1 MKKVK
6 NLTLLDHWPRSNSTS
21 SPDHNQL
28 IFDLRKLQN
37 ENEQLRDKI
46 DSQLLL
52 GKERE
57 SVIFAMECQL
67 KEMEKL
73 VLNQGSDSPLYSSVL
88 RKNIPSPKYTSLGK
102 IKKPPQTHPSMPAP
116 LLAPPIPSLPPLG
129 SVSASISPALISDCP
144 SVPLSANLDSITPSS
159 NVVSLAALVP
169 SPASVPN
176 PASTPSLPLI
186 SNPPLI
192 LNSSS
197 ITNSPSI
204 PKPLSVPTL
213 RPLSSLVLPSASLP
227 ATQSSMTRSN
237 PSRNVPKHTEN
248 PIPTPVSLASSV
260 SPSAS
265 YPASQSPKPGSRQSG
280 NVSSHFKKWSLKS
293 ANARRYSPSM
303 VPPPSSVPNPASIP
317 NPPPI
322 PIPVSL
328 TSSVSPSASG
338 PAPQSPRPG
347 SHQSG
352 NVSGHFKK
360 WSLKSAN
367 AQRYS
372 PSVVPIPASVP
383 SPASNSNP
391 PSIPNPTASVPPFK
405 KWSLKLA
412 NAQRYTPKHKIPS
425 CQSQAQNQTFA
436 ERRSFP
442 ATYHSGN
449 NSRVQGPI
457 KVRIYHDSNLRWSS
471 PKQIQKVI
479 RDLHLGSNGQ
489 FAVTMSYTPKLEHM
503 LDALKNDDNENGVV
517 IIATMTNNAKDHQS
531 VAHTHSLL
539 QKGIHSLSHQTARK
553 NVIFLESPPSLQFDI
568 FHYNKM
574 AFHLCQS
581 EGIQFA
587 SNLLARSHIKQDGLH
602 ILGPFKH
609 LMVES
614 VAAAIA
620 GREPY
625 SLLGLRQPMRHPM
638 SH

>member
-1 MKKVK
+1 MIKKK
-6 NLTLLDHWPRSNSTS
+6 NLTLLDHLPLSNSPS
-21 SPDHNQL
+21 SRDHDRL
-28 IFDLRKLQN
+28 IFDLRKLQR

-46 DSQLLL
+46 DNQSLFA
-52 GKERE
+52 KERE

-67 KEMEKL
+67 REMQNL
-73 VLNQGSDSPLYSSVL
+73 SLNQGSDPPLYASVL
-88 RKNIPSPKYTSLGK
+88 KKNSPSPKYTSLGK
-102 IKKPPQTHPSMPAP
+102 IKKSPQTHPSMPSP
-116 LLAPPIPSLPPLG
+116 LLAPLFPSVSSLV
-129 SVSASISPALISDCP
+129 SVSASPSIPPAPIPVCP
-144 SVPLSANLDSITPSS
+144 SVSLSPDPISNSITPNSQS
-159 NVVSLAALVP
+159 VPPIALVP
-169 SPASVPN
+169 PQSSVPN
-176 PASTPSLPLI
+176 PASIPYQASI
-186 SNPPLI
+186 SNPA
-192 LNSSS
+192 S
-197 ITNSPSI
+197 IPNPPSI
-204 PKPLSVPTL
+204 STPIPTSIPTPT
-213 RPLSSLVLPSASLP
+213 PLSSLVLPSTSFPASKLP
-227 ATQSSMTRSN
+227 VPRSN
-237 PSRNVPKHTEN
+237 PS
-248 PIPTPVSLASSV
+248 
-260 SPSAS
+260 
-265 YPASQSPKPGSRQSG
+265 G
-280 NVSSHFKKWSLKS
+280 NVFKHLQKWSLKS
-293 ANARRYSPSM
+293 ANAQHYSPSM

-322 PIPVSL
+322 PTPVSV
-328 TSSVSPSASG
+328 TFSVGPSASG

-347 SHQSG
+347 SYQSG
-352 NVSGHFKK
+352 NVPKYFKK

-372 PSVVPIPASVP
+372 PNIVP
-383 SPASNSNP
+383 SPASVPNSVLKSNP
-391 PSIPNPTASVPPFK
+391 PSVPKPRASIPPFK
-405 KWSLKLA
+405 NWSLQLA
-412 NAQRYTPKHKIPS
+412 NAQRYTPKHKIPN
-425 CQSQAQNQTFA
+425 CQSQVHTQTFA
-436 ERRSFP
+436 ERHSFP
-442 ATYHSGN
+442 ATTHSSN
-449 NSRVQGPI
+449 NSKVQSPI
-457 KVRIYHDSNLRWSS
+457 KVRIYHDSNLKWSS

-479 RDLHLGSNGQ
+479 RDFHLGSKGP

-539 QKGIHSLSHQTARK
+539 QKAIHSLSQQTARK
-553 NVIFLESPPSLQFDI
+553 NVIFLESPPSLRFDI

>member
-6 NLTLLDHWPRSNSTS
+6 NLTFLDYWPRSNSTS

-37 ENEQLRDKI
+37 ENEQLRDKL

-52 GKERE
+52 AKDKESE
-57 SVIFAMECQL
+57 ILAMKCQL

-73 VLNQGSDSPLYSSVL
+73 VLNQGSDPPLYSSVL
-88 RKNIPSPKYTSLGK
+88 RKNSPSPKYTSLGK
-102 IKKPPQTHPSMPAP
+102 IKKPPQTNPSMPAP
-116 LLAPPIPSLPPLG
+116 LLAPPLPSLPPLS
-129 SVSASISPALISDCP
+129 SVSASIPSALIPDCA
-144 SVPLSANLDSITPSS
+144 SVPLSVNPISDSITASS
-159 NVVSLAALVP
+159 HVASLAALVP

-176 PASTPSLPLI
+176 PASISSLPSI
-186 SNPPLI
+186 PNPSLI
-192 LNSSS
+192 LNPSS
-197 ITNSPSI
+197 IPN
-204 PKPLSVPTL
+204 PLSVPTP
-213 RPLSSLVLPSASLP
+213 RPLSSLVIPSASLP
-227 ATQSSMTRSN
+227 ASQFSMTRSN
-237 PSRNVPKHTEN
+237 PSSNVSKHLKN
-248 PIPTPVSLASSV
+248 PIPTPEFLASSV

-265 YPASQSPKPGSRQSG
+265 GPASQSPRPGSNQSG
-280 NVSSHFKKWSLKS
+280 NVSSHFKRWSLVS
-293 ANARRYSPSM
+293 ANAQRYSPSL
-303 VPPPSSVPNPASIP
+303 VPAPSSVPNPASIP
-317 NPPPI
+317 NPSPI
-322 PIPVSL
+322 PTPVPL
-328 TSSVSPSASG
+328 ASSVSPSASG
-338 PAPQSPRPG
+338 TAPQSPRPG
-347 SHQSG
+347 SHPSG
-352 NVSGHFKK
+352 SVSSHFKK

-372 PSVVPIPASVP
+372 PSVVSTPASVP

-391 PSIPNPTASVPPFK
+391 PSIPNPTASVPPYK

-436 ERRSFP
+436 ERHSFP
-442 ATYHSGN
+442 ATNHSGN
-449 NSRVQGPI
+449 NSRAQGPI

-471 PKQIQKVI
+471 PKHIQKTI

-587 SNLLARSHIKQDGLH
+587 SSLLARSHIKQDGLH

-609 LMVES
+609 FMVKS